1 MRRGRPA
8 KDSARCEIGSVY
20 VEQLVLVMAVAL
32 GFAAAALTL
41 GPRLLAYHEGI
52 EIVLSLPIP

>member
-1 MRRGRPA
+1 MRRGRPKA
-8 KDSARCEIGSVY
+8 GSARCEIGSVY
-20 VEQLVLVMAVAL
+20 VEQLVLVMTVAL

-41 GPRLLAYHEGI
+41 GPRLLAYHEAI

>member
-1 MRRGRPA
+1 MT
-8 KDSARCEIGSVY
+8 
-20 VEQLVLVMAVAL
+20 VAL

-41 GPRLLAYHEGI
+41 GPRLLAYHEAI